1 MDTKNET
8 PTIEE
13 KLEDTAIDGAA
24 IPLEPEEAE
33 QLGATPDDMPLDDVI
48 EAAHDDEI

>member
-1 MDTKNET
+1 MESKKEI

-24 IPLEPEEAE
+24 VPFDPEEAE
-33 QLGATPDDMPLDDVI
+33 QLGATPDDMPVKDVI
-48 EAAHDDEI
+48 EAAHDREI